1 MNLTEQEFDILDE
14 LYFVIS
20 WHDLKEA
27 LRCDDSWLKDGLRTL
42 LEKRFVQQFTY
53 SEAHHDFVRLGAP
66 DSDHPEKYHYLAT
79 KEGLLAHNL

>member
-20 WHDLKEA
+20 WHELIEVM
-27 LRCDDSWLKDGLRTL
+27 RCDSAWLKDGLRTL

-53 SEAHHDFVRLGAP
+53 SELHHDFVRLNEP
-66 DSDHPEKYHYLAT
+66 DLAHPEQYHYLAT